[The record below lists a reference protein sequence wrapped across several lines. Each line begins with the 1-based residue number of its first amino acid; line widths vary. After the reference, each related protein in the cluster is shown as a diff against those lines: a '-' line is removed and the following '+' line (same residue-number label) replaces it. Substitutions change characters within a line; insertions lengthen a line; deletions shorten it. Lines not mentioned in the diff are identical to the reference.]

1 MMVAS
6 TSAEAGCEN
15 SRRLAP
21 LCRCF
26 SAVARSLKVF
36 DRTFA
41 ITRVL
46 RVLLLVVA
54 MVGVLGSLMALQLER
69 SREHATLR
77 AQGVTPLG
85 LFALIGGQSA
95 LLGLLAGLASL
106 PLGLGMA
113 WALVE
118 VVNPR
123 AFGWTLQWH
132 TDPLLLA
139 EAMASA
145 VFAAL
150 LAALWPAWRMART
163 PPAHALR
170 AE

>member
-1 MMVAS
+1 MRANGAIVA
-6 TSAEAGCEN
+6 N
-15 SRRLAP
+15 SLQ
-21 LCRCF
+21 
-26 SAVARSLKVF
+26 VF

-46 RVLLLVVA
+46 RVLLLAVA
-54 MVGVLGSLMALQLER
+54 MVGVLASLMALHLER

-113 WALVE
+113 WVLTE

-132 TDPLLLA
+132 SDPALLL
-139 EAMASA
+139 EALAAA

-163 PPAHALR
+163 PPARALR
-170 AE
+170 EE